1 LRRKLGWKRGEQM
14 CGRSLVRRAARFET
28 RDDRGPGESGPPA
41 GSGRFLGF
49 EVDDMSPRARVA
61 TALTVLVPVVLSG
74 LFLVTLVPDLWWVFT
89 TYGWISLPAFG
100 LLVRGI
106 AGAHE
111 GRVGSASVEVKE
123 KELLRALREWGEL
136 TPSRAAI
143 ETSLSVAEADRMLR
157 DLAEG
162 GHLEVRVRGG
172 ALFYALW
179 ARTTALAADGEEK
192 GEE

>member
-1 LRRKLGWKRGEQM
+1 M
-14 CGRSLVRRAARFET
+14 CGRSLGRRAARFEA
-28 RDDRGPGESGPPA
+28 RDDGRLGESGPPVR
-41 GSGRFLGF
+41 SGRFVGL

-61 TALTVLVPVVLSG
+61 TALMVLVPVALSG
-74 LFLVTLVPDLWWVFT
+74 LFLVAFVPGFWWVFT

-100 LLVRGI
+100 LLVRGV
-106 AGAHE
+106 AGLHE
-111 GRVGSASVEVKE
+111 GRTGSDSVEGKE

-136 TPSRAAI
+136 TPTRAAI

-179 ARTTALAADGEEK
+179 TRPTALEAVAVDGEEK
-192 GEE
+192 GEK